1 MEKTI
6 SLGDPVLGE
15 IEKKALCAVIDSGWL
30 TMGERVQTFER
41 AFADLHG
48 MPEAVAVNSCT
59 SGLHICLLA
68 LGIGPGDEVLVPSL
82 TFVATIN
89 TVMYA
94 GATPVFV
101 DIEAADRPHMSLAD
115 AERKCTAKTR
125 AVMIM
130 HYGGYL
136 MDLPAWRAFAD
147 RKGIALIEDAAHA
160 PAIGEVG
167 RWGDA
172 SAFSFFT
179 NKNMTTAEGG
189 MVMARQPEVVARL
202 RQLRAH
208 GMTTGTLDRHK
219 GHAYSYDVTTLG
231 YNYRLDELRAAMG
244 IVQLERVVEWN
255 QRRREL
261 SAFYRTEIS
270 KRGMNLS
277 VPFSADH
284 ATAAHL
290 LPVVLP
296 SAESRQ
302 ELMGWLRQHG
312 IQSSIHYPPAH
323 LFSYY
328 RGQFP
333 GVSLPHTESYCAH
346 ELTLPLHV
354 AMTADDIGRILGSVA
369 EFLDSRQLECR
380 PQKSA

>member
-1 MEKTI
+1 MVKPL
-6 SLGDPVLGE
+6 SLGDPVLGAE
-15 IEKKALCAVIDSGWL
+15 EKEALCAVIDSGWL
-30 TMGERVQTFER
+30 TMGERVQAFER
-41 AFADLHG
+41 AFAEMHG
-48 MPEAVAVNSCT
+48 VGEAVAVNSCT

-68 LGIGPGDEVLVPSL
+68 LGVGPGDEVLVPSL

-89 TVMYA
+89 SIMYV

-101 DIEAADRPHMSLAD
+101 DIEQRDRPHISLAD
-115 AERKCTAKTR
+115 AQAKITAKTR

-136 MDLPAWRAFAD
+136 VDLPAWREFAD
-147 RKGIALIEDAAHA
+147 SKGIALIEDAAHA

-167 RWGDA
+167 KWGDA

-189 MVMARQPEVVARL
+189 MVVARTPQIVSRL

-219 GHAYSYDVTTLG
+219 GHAYSYDVTELG

-244 IVQLERVVEWN
+244 IVQLARVQGWN
-255 QRRREL
+255 QHRREL
-261 SAFYRTEIS
+261 SAHYRTKFAASGLDLAI
-270 KRGMNLS
+270 
-277 VPFSADH
+277 PFSDSH
-284 ATAAHL
+284 PTAAHL
-290 LPVVLP
+290 LSAVLP
-296 SAESRQ
+296 EGTDRQ
-302 ELMGWLRQHG
+302 AVMTHLRGDG

-328 RGQFP
+328 RRQIP
-333 GVSLPHTESYCAH
+333 GIVLPNTESFCSR
-346 ELTLPLHV
+346 EITLPLHASMASEDV
-354 AMTADDIGRILGSVA
+354 DRVLNSLVRYFKESGS
-369 EFLDSRQLECR
+369 R
-380 PQKSA
+380 PVG